1 MSKLHGDI
9 LFNRALLWLLFGWEV
24 SRYSENKW
32 LAFAYIL
39 MAAYNFWKSYKVGR
53 WSNERRNQEAS

>member
-1 MSKLHGDI
+1 MSKLHSEI

-24 SRYSENKW
+24 SRYGEKKW

-39 MAAYNFWKSYKVGR
+39 MAAYNFWKFYKVGR
-53 WSNERRNQEAS
+53 WDI

>member
-1 MSKLHGDI
+1 MSKLRSEI

-39 MAAYNFWKSYKVGR
+39 MAAYNTWKSYKAWGLDI
-53 WSNERRNQEAS
+53 